1 MNTHAASCSALLRW
15 RGWRPPFL
23 DHESWEQ
30 ADELTFVLERE
41 GDLALLPC
49 QVERPVC
56 ALGTAADTCD
66 SIGVHDAVATLQELM
81 ADGWHVVGR
90 LQVTFIGQDAEDHFW
105 ETTLKSLGMDAAT
118 HPYAS
123 ELFWDTLIS
132 PL

>member
-1 MNTHAASCSALLRW
+1 VNQHVASCSTLLRW

-49 QVERPVC
+49 KVERPVC
-56 ALGTAADTCD
+56 ALTTAAETGD
-66 SIGVHDAVATLQELM
+66 SVGVHNAFVTLQELI
-81 ADGWHVVGR
+81 AEGWHVVGR
-90 LQVTFIGQDAEDHFW
+90 LQVTFVGQDAEDHFW
-105 ETTLKSLGMDAAT
+105 EATLRSLGMDEAT

-123 ELFWDTLIS
+123 DLFWERVL
-132 PL
+132 

>member
-1 MNTHAASCSALLRW
+1 VNQHVASCSTLLRW

-30 ADELTFVLERE
+30 ANELTFILERE

-49 QVERPVC
+49 KVERPVC
-56 ALGTAADTCD
+56 ALSAEAETCD
-66 SIGVHDAVATLQELM
+66 SAGVHNAFVTLQELI
-81 ADGWHVVGR
+81 AEGWHVVGR

-105 ETTLKSLGMDAAT
+105 EATLRSLGMDEAI

-123 ELFWDTLIS
+123 SLFWEGA
-132 PL
+132 P

>member
-49 QVERPVC
+49 KVERPVC
-56 ALGTAADTCD
+56 ADTCD

-90 LQVTFIGQDAEDHFW
+90 LQVTFVGQDAEDHFW
-105 ETTLKSLGMDAAT
+105 ESTLESLGMDAAT

-123 ELFWDTLIS
+123 ELFWDKLTS

>member
-1 MNTHAASCSALLRW
+1 MNQHVASCSTLLRW

-49 QVERPVC
+49 KVERSLC
-56 ALGTAADTCD
+56 TLSAAPEACD
-66 SIGVHDAVATLQELM
+66 SVSMHNAFMTLQELV
-81 ADGWHVVGR
+81 AEGWHVVGR
-90 LQVTFIGQDAEDHFW
+90 LQMTFVGQDAEDHFW
-105 ETTLKSLGMDAAT
+105 EATLRSLGMDEAA

-123 ELFWDTLIS
+123 DLFWAKFPS